1 MAEPAIY
8 LGRRLESVD
17 AARDL
22 VVLLVLELVNAF
34 DALEAVLG
42 DVLTEFFAITYTS
55 FLVCRRG
62 SGGGVVGGLLP
73 CTNFISQ
80 CAKSQYVVLDKF
92 LIYNILCPDETR
104 WEGM

>member
-34 DALEAVLG
+34 EALEAILG

-55 FLVCRRG
+55 FLVCGRGDGGGDGRKRRG
-62 SGGGVVGGLLP
+62 GGRRELP
-73 CTNFISQ
+73 PRNDYISQ
-80 CAKSQYVVLDKF
+80 RTKSQYIVLEKTF
-92 LIYNILCPDETR
+92 NTQHVAI
-104 WEGM
+104 